1 MISACDTQDF
11 VPFGRGFIRQHP
23 GKFQLQVQN
32 TLQTDHGLP
41 LLKSF
46 RDISIQETIKQK
58 EQWIFRSLT
67 VGGDSYDEELYIS
80 GHTVIWSRG
89 GQDGARSIVKT
100 FTMDS
105 PVLQAV
111 WSSFVIPESDAQGTS
126 LDLPGETQRGVC
138 IIESSVVSC
147 FLQDGGEYTS
157 ALPFTVSHA
166 WVIKNGLLFERTVSP
181 SEITSRNRNAPNQTM
196 IFSMLHPLDEVA
208 PVITRTV
215 TAGGPKI
222 AYMTDNTQHIVFCS
236 LEPSIVLTYD
246 TMVGMHSVWR
256 VRRARGEECSVV
268 SSSWDTT
275 ASLCQ
280 MGPGTPGAGLNQ
292 SSNSYSYSRL
302 LSSISGQ
309 STSAS
314 PLRSYSG
321 RISSPLNLMSR
332 SQSPLVAGVAQPS
345 MDRRSHSPSLNM
357 GSLHRFH
364 SPSPHANRSPGNYW
378 RTPPVG
384 VHNVSLINESF
395 CERFEP
401 INPEVC
407 FDHLWTEPAP
417 AIRDGSLG
425 KSSKAFLA
433 KDLCGQQFLCYVI
446 SYKQQLKCV
455 KFEESN
461 DRSQLIFGAVA
472 VIPAKDAVPIESL
485 DLMLVLDTLGWL
497 FVYSGTIKLNRI
509 HVPTLPL
516 GSGSLSMLKLTTPI
530 NSPTRGGVFTSSR
543 PPSAMDTRF
552 DEEFQLNQISPVP
565 TELEES
571 ARFEDFLMS
580 SNFIQGLRDNV
591 GCKFTIELVNGSLCR
606 SGLPPLTSLPG
617 IDLCLKAMKHLIP
630 KDLALHMIGKW
641 YTLRNIPG
649 SIGNQ
654 LEWTLFN
661 RCLLTMMGY
670 DVSRLA
676 FTAGKADGDT
686 SMSPVQSAKKSKPSD
701 QGSEE
706 DWEKML
712 NSQHHKMSSSC
723 MEGFLGLA
731 SNDDVLDSINYSKP
745 CSINSTAMLFTHIPS
760 AFMALHLVYEEMKL
774 NTLLLDEMEQLVPL
788 LFHLASDLKCDL
800 YMDYYQRDFPH
811 LFHAVDDVHQV
822 TPEDLQ
828 KMQYPQV
835 FSRKVPSVQDWL
847 IRSLEGRENGSVLY
861 IPNVCTNIQN
871 IVSLYALLLNKHMS
885 REQAI
890 EKCLRKLAPAG
901 HRAPTVDLSMSRSFC
916 RSSPTENSVERMVLF
931 MIEQG
936 MTDKELTTLPVG
948 VALPIREAIFHC
960 RCNPPSDW
968 PMEAYALIGRQD
980 ISQLLENEKP
990 RGVATPLG
998 SFTQKLYPR
1007 ACNKKDEDDGMENLD
1022 DELLK
1027 LRFSE
1032 DLRVQEARRLLQ
1044 SAHPARIAL
1053 TQRPEVGDHE
1063 FIEEQEKHLY
1073 SICIRTMALPVGR
1086 GMFTLSTHH
1095 PIPTETFPIPKLCLT
1110 GRAPPRNNT
1119 VDLTHIDTPTNM
1131 SAWPHFHNGVAAGLR
1146 IANFSEVDSTWIIY
1160 NKPKTAELTNEYPGF
1175 LMALGLNKHLVNLN
1189 ILNVHDYLS
1198 KGHEMTTI
1206 GLLLGL
1212 AAAKRG
1218 TMDFATTK
1226 ILSIHVP
1233 ALLPPTSTELSVA
1246 HNIQVSAVMGIGL
1259 VYQGTGHRHT
1269 AEVLL
1274 SEIGRPPGPEMEN
1287 CTDRESYSLA
1297 AGLALGLVMF
1307 GKGAETVGTSDHSM
1321 ADTLSHFMI
1330 GGHKRPLT
1338 GPARERYRTPSFQ
1351 IKEGD
1356 SVNVDVTSPGA
1367 TLALGMLYF
1376 NTSNSSVSE
1385 WLQVPDSQFM
1395 LDQVRP
1401 DFLMLRT
1408 LSRGLVMWDQVM
1420 PTFDYIKSNIPEIL
1434 IKYAFQKKEGED
1446 ADNSIDYETMSQA
1459 YCNVIAGA
1467 SMVIGLKFAGTANQM
1482 AFNTLMDC
1490 MKRSLRIIS
1499 TPCLVEQAGKSTVEA
1514 CMINILLAMAM
1525 VMAGTGNLDVL
1536 RICRM
1541 FRSRVG
1547 PPYNL
1552 YVMYGSHMAISM
1564 AIGLLFL
1571 GGGRYTLS
1579 TKPEAIGVLL
1589 CAFFPKF
1596 PIHSNDNRYHLQAF
1610 RHLYVLAAES
1620 RIMLPRDVDTGYA
1633 CYVPLE
1639 IRYKDTK
1646 DYKNVS
1652 YETSAP
1658 CILPDLDLIEEIKIL
1673 GPRYWPI
1680 IFHVDKNW
1688 NTLRLLLHHNG
1699 TLYVKQRAGHLSY
1712 MEDPK
1717 GYRSMLAMS
1726 LTAEHFTPRTVKPDV
1741 IKSFTSDNKILALME
1756 HFLGKDE
1763 NKKETLLQLLS
1774 AVVYECVTMEKP
1786 EIIST
1791 HLMLDQIVRR
1801 SDLQQASLG
1810 ITQLK
1815 LIFAYYSHAPQELFN
1830 KQVTTQPTQ
1839 PNQRQEQKT
1848 SHSKQLLKPEFL
1860 ISVKNRLE
1868 RIFDQWE
1875 IENQNLLVKYL
1886 RGEILKGH
1894 DISNLSAYLMWF
1906 DIPPPSD
1913 LAQIT
1918 VDGLPTLPVL
1928 YSKMPHLKAGC
1939 VIKLLTA
1946 WQAST

>member
-46 RDISIQETIKQK
+46 RDISIQENGKQK
-58 EQWIFRSLT
+58 EQWMFRSLT
-67 VGGDSYDEELYIS
+67 VEGDDYDEELYIS

-89 GQDGARSIVKT
+89 GQDGARSIIKT

-138 IIESSVVSC
+138 VIESSIVSC
-147 FLQDGGEYTS
+147 FMQDGGEYTS

-181 SEITSRNRNAPNQTM
+181 SEINSSKNRNAPNQTM

-246 TMVGMHSVWR
+246 TMVGMHAVWR
-256 VRRARGEECSVV
+256 VRRAREEECTAV

-280 MGPGTPGAGLNQ
+280 MGSGTPGVGLNQ
-292 SSNSYSYSRL
+292 SSNSYSYSRV
-302 LSSISGQ
+302 LSSVSGQ
-309 STSAS
+309 SSSLS
-314 PLRSYSG
+314 PLRSFSG
-321 RISSPLNLMSR
+321 RVSSPLNFMSR
-332 SQSPLVAGVAQPS
+332 SQSPLLAGVAQPTI
-345 MDRRSHSPSLNM
+345 DRRSQSPSLSM

-364 SPSPHANRSPGNYW
+364 SPSSLANRSPGNYW

-384 VHNVSLINESF
+384 VHNLSLINESF
-395 CERFEP
+395 FERFEP

-407 FDHLWTEPAP
+407 FDHLWTEPVP
-417 AIRDGSLG
+417 VIRDGSLG

-472 VIPAKDAVPIESL
+472 VIPAKDAVPIESR
-485 DLMLVLDTLGWL
+485 DMMLVLDTLGYL
-497 FVYSGTIKLNRI
+497 FVYSGTTKINRI
-509 HVPTLPL
+509 HIPTLPL
-516 GSGSLSMLKLTTPI
+516 GSGSLSMLKLMTPI
-530 NSPTRGGVFTSSR
+530 SSPARGGIFTSSR
-543 PPSAMDTRF
+543 PPSAMDARF

-565 TELEES
+565 TELEDS
-571 ARFEDFLMS
+571 AHFEDFPLS
-580 SNFIQGLRDNV
+580 SSFIQGLRDNV
-591 GCKFTIELVNGSLCR
+591 GCKFTIV
-606 SGLPPLTSLPG
+606 
-617 IDLCLKAMKHLIP
+617 IDLCLKALKHLLP
-630 KDLALHMIGKW
+630 KDIALQMIGKW
-641 YTLRNIPG
+641 YTVRNTPG
-649 SIGNQ
+649 TLGNQ
-654 LEWTLFN
+654 SEWSFFI
-661 RCLLTMMGY
+661 RCLLGMMGY
-670 DVSRLA
+670 DTSRLA
-676 FTAGKADGDT
+676 FTSKFDSDT

-706 DWEKML
+706 DWETML
-712 NSQHHKMSSSC
+712 NSEHHKMCSTSV
-723 MEGFLGLA
+723 EGFLGLA
-731 SNDDVLDSINYSKP
+731 ANDDVLDSINYSKP

-788 LFHLASDLKCDL
+788 LVHLASDLKCDL

-811 LFHAVDDVHQV
+811 LFHTVDDVHQL

-835 FSRKVPSVQDWL
+835 FSWRVPSVQDWI

-871 IVSLYALLLNKHMS
+871 IVSLYALLLNKHMN

-901 HRAPTVDLSMSRSFC
+901 HRASTVDLSMSRSFC
-916 RSSPTENSVERMVLF
+916 RSTPTENSVERMVLF

-936 MTDKELTTLPVG
+936 MTEKELTTLPVG

-968 PMEAYALIGRQD
+968 PMEAYVLIGRQD
-980 ISQLLENEKP
+980 ISQLLENEKL
-990 RGVATPLG
+990 RDVATPPG

-1007 ACNKKDEDDGMENLD
+1007 AGNKKEEDDGMENLD

-1044 SAHPARIAL
+1044 SAYPARIAL

-1110 GRAPPRNNT
+1110 GVASPRNTT
-1119 VDLTHIDTPTNM
+1119 VDLTHIDTPVNM

-1246 HNIQVSAVMGIGL
+1246 HNVQVTAVMGIGL

-1287 CTDRESYSLA
+1287 CTDRESYCLA

-1307 GKGAETVGTSDHSM
+1307 GKGAETVGTSDLSM

-1338 GPARERYRTPSFQ
+1338 GPARERYKTPSFQ

-1408 LSRGLVMWDQVM
+1408 LSRGLVMWDKVL
-1420 PTFDYIKSNIPEIL
+1420 PTYDYIISNIPEIL
-1434 IKYAFQKKEGED
+1434 TKYAFYKREEGED
-1446 ADNSIDYETMSQA
+1446 DDNSIDYETMSQA
-1459 YCNVIAGA
+1459 YCNVTAGA

-1482 AFNTLMDC
+1482 AFDTLMEC
-1490 MKRSLRIIS
+1490 MKRFLKIIAS
-1499 TPCLVEQAGKSTVEA
+1499 PPLVEQAGKSTVES
-1514 CMINILLAMAM
+1514 CVLNILLAMAM
-1525 VMAGTGNLDVL
+1525 VMAGTGNLEVL

-1541 FRSRVG
+1541 LRSRVG
-1547 PPYNL
+1547 PPYSL
-1552 YVMYGSHMAISM
+1552 HVVYGSHMAISM

-1579 TKPEAIGVLL
+1579 TNPESIGVLL
-1589 CAFFPKF
+1589 CAFYQKF
-1596 PIHSNDNRYHLQAF
+1596 PMHSNDNRYHLQAL
-1610 RHLYVLAAES
+1610 RHLYVLAAVP
-1620 RIMLPRDVDTGYA
+1620 RVMLPRDVDTGYA

-1639 IRYKDTK
+1639 IKFKDTSNYKD
-1646 DYKNVS
+1646 VS

-1680 IFHVDKNW
+1680 VFHVDKNW
-1688 NTLRLLLHHNG
+1688 NTLKLLLHHNG

-1726 LTAEHFTPRTVKPDV
+1726 LTAEHFTPRPVKPDV
-1741 IKSFTSDNKILALME
+1741 IKSFTSDNKILALVE
-1756 HFLGKDE
+1756 HFLGRDE
-1763 NKKETLLQLLS
+1763 DKKEDLLQLLS

-1786 EIIST
+1786 EAIST
-1791 HLMLDQIVRR
+1791 HLTLDQILRR
-1801 SDLQQASLG
+1801 SDLQQASIG

-1815 LIFAYYSHAPQELFN
+1815 LIFAYYSHAPHELFD
-1830 KQVTTQPTQ
+1830 KPATSQVT
-1839 PNQRQEQKT
+1839 QE
-1848 SHSKQLLKPEFL
+1848 SNHSKQLLKLEFL

-1886 RGEILKGH
+1886 RGEILRGH
-1894 DISNLSAYLMWF
+1894 DISNLPAYLMWF

-1928 YSKMPHLKAGC
+1928 YSKMPHLKAGS

-1946 WQAST
+1946 WQASV